1 MSNTRTY
8 EELKQKLDAMA
19 DEMLGRKAEPDTAAK
34 KQIAAYNSAFWDTM
48 HTGMPNN
55 ELKVGSDGA
64 GGYLVPDTYDNH
76 LVMALEEENVL
87 RKLGTTF
94 QTTHKLYIP
103 VSEGIDGA
111 VWVKEGE
118 SYSFGEAKFREVV
131 IDAHKLG
138 TSVLASDEMLED
150 GGVDL
155 EAYIETMFAERI
167 GSAEEDAF
175 VHGDGKNKPLGII
188 YQAEVGAETEKDGV
202 ISMDDMINL
211 QHSVPRVYRG
221 NAVWVMSE
229 DAYYNL
235 RRIVQHN
242 GKPLWNNNLQEGEPQ
257 KLFGHEIYVCKSMD
271 KVLPGKIPV
280 MFGDFSYF
288 WIGERGKRVMKRLV
302 ERYADRGQV
311 AFIMSE
317 RIDAKLVLPEAVK
330 LLKVSGTPVETI
342 ED

>member
-1 MSNTRTY
+1 MSKTRSY
-8 EELKQKLDAMA
+8 EELKQKLDTMA
-19 DEMLGRKAEPDTAAK
+19 AEIHGRKTEPDAAAK

-64 GGYLVPDTYDNH
+64 GGYLVPNTYDTR

-94 QTTHKLYIP
+94 QTTHKLHIP
-103 VSEGIDGA
+103 ISEGIGRA
-111 VWVKEGE
+111 VWVAEGE
-118 SYSFGEAKFREVV
+118 SYPVGEAKFSEVV

-155 EAYIETMFAERI
+155 EAYIKTMFAERI
-167 GSAEEDAF
+167 GAAEEEVFAR
-175 VHGDGKNKPLGII
+175 GDGKNKPLGII

-211 QHSVPRVYRG
+211 LHSVPRVYRG
-221 NAVWVMSE
+221 KAVWVMSE
-229 DAYYNL
+229 DAFYNL

-242 GKPLWNNNLQEGEPQ
+242 GKPLWKNNLQKGELQ
-257 KLFGHEIYVCKSMD
+257 KLFGHEIYVCKSME
-271 KVLPGKIPV
+271 KVVPGKIPV

-302 ERYADRGQV
+302 ERFADRGQGH
-311 AFIMSE
+311 
-317 RIDAKLVLPEAVK
+317 
-330 LLKVSGTPVETI
+330 LLCPSVSMPNWCCPKR
-342 ED
+342 